1 MSIIEKLNHFDMK
14 KYCLLLCFLLL
25 CGVVP
30 AQNERVVQLDKEAFE
45 LYKQE
50 KYQDAL
56 VKYDQLLE
64 LVKDNYKLYYFRSYC
79 NLMLKRYDASLAD
92 LKMSLKYNTSKD
104 ILFCGEGGLSGA

>member
-1 MSIIEKLNHFDMK
+1 MIVEKLNHFDMK

-79 NLMLKRYDASLAD
+79 NLMLKRYITLLNPPKPRIRKQCS
-92 LKMSLKYNTSKD
+92 
-104 ILFCGEGGLSGA
+104 EGNR